1 MAFTQEKID
10 RVTNQSRGI
19 FNRYVYRTDDTIAQV
34 LVPGYFSACR
44 FAIEDGPLSNSKGWD
59 DGIVECHCSDGYIQ
73 GSMVAATGTLD
84 GQFTDPSS
92 ISQADF
98 INSSSP
104 TSQIPVALGT
114 PLQVSFGA
122 LVTTPQIDLS
132 AAGAFTCKIAGQYRF
147 VFSAQAGR
155 VGGAG
160 VVNLFLRLLK
170 NGAQIGNTSLARLDN
185 AATIVP
191 LRFIVTFT
199 LAAGDVLVAQIVQD
213 SSGIAGSGGL
223 YAVTPATAGWGASP
237 SAAVAVSQITS
248 GV

>member
-10 RVTNQSRGI
+10 RATVQTRGI
-19 FNRYVYRTDDTIAQV
+19 FNRYVYRTEDTVAQV
-34 LVPGYFSACR
+34 LAPGYFAACR
-44 FAIEDGPLSNSKGWD
+44 FSIEDGPATNGRGWD
-59 DGIVECHCSDGYIQ
+59 DGIVECHCSDGYLQ
-73 GSMVAATGTLD
+73 GSMDASTGTLD

-92 ISQADF
+92 ISQSDF
-98 INSSSP
+98 INASSGV
-104 TSQIPVALGT
+104 SQVPGALGT
-114 PLQVSFGA
+114 PLQVSFGD

-132 AAGAFTCKIAGQYRF
+132 ALGAFTCKIAGQYRF

-170 NGAQIGNTSLARLDN
+170 NGVQIGNTSLARMDN
-185 AATIVP
+185 SATIVP

-199 LAAGDVLVAQIVQD
+199 LAVGDVLTAQIVQD

-223 YAVTPATAGWGASP
+223 YAVAPVTAGWSASP